1 MSKGAF
7 KYEGGKRMS
16 GSQGALKSAQGK
28 MSSAHGTN
36 GQSKNNN
43 MDKNTGGYRI
53 GSGTRTF
60 KDQAY
65 PMAGPNKPY
74 PKHAG
79 QPSGHKS
86 KA

>member
-1 MSKGAF
+1 MGKGAF
-7 KYEGGKRMS
+7 TYGADKCMS
-16 GSQGALKSAQGK
+16 SSRGPLKTNQGR

-43 MDKNTGGYRI
+43 MSHNTGGDRI

-60 KDQAY
+60 KSGDYCQ
-65 PMAGPNKPY
+65 AGPTKPY

-86 KA
+86 KE